1 MTSPTPPPPPQ
12 KKELIEQEIILNSY
26 KTELHI
32 NPETA
37 ITDEVHE

>member
-1 MTSPTPPPPPQ
+1 MTSPTPPP
-12 KKELIEQEIILNSY
+12 KKSSFKQLEQEIILNSY
-26 KTELHI
+26 KIELHM